1 MADYAKL
8 EIRGI
13 YSKSS
18 DYSSPKVDCNPS
30 IHALTP
36 DEYTH
41 MEIEADTGGTTVN
54 LSHFSSIT
62 AVLIKNNSS
71 AADNKTIRAVWHN
84 ARGSASYNNLLTFA
98 DAGTGDTITED
109 GSGTDFTASSVDVVA
124 GGYVRLT
131 GATDAANNST
141 FLVSSTTATAI
152 TLALSETLTA
162 RDDTATVT
170 VYSQEKNSQKIAAE
184 GFLVLSDIVP
194 EEGLTLTA
202 SSSCECE
209 IFIVGT

>member
-1 MADYAKL
+1 MPDDYAKL
-8 EIRGI
+8 ELKGT

-18 DYSSPKVDCNPS
+18 DYSNARTVFNPGDLA
-30 IHALTP
+30 IRP
-36 DEYTH
+36 DEYMH
-41 MEIEADTGGTTVN
+41 MEIEADTGGTTIS
-54 LSHFSSIT
+54 LSHFSSIDCV
-62 AVLIKNNSS
+62 AIKNNDSS
-71 AADNKTIRAVWHN
+71 DTIRAVWHN

-109 GSGTDFTASSVDVVA
+109 GGGTDFTASSVDVVA

-162 RDDTATVT
+162 RDDTATVV
-170 VYSQEKNSQKIAAE
+170 VYSQEKNSQKIAAN
-184 GFLVLSDIVP
+184 GMLVVSDIVP
-194 EEGLTLTA
+194 EEGLILTA
-202 SSSCECE
+202 SSACECE

>member
-8 EIRGI
+8 EIRGT
-13 YSKSS
+13 YSKNS
-18 DYSSPKVDCNPS
+18 DYSSPKVDLSPA
-30 IHALTP
+30 IYALTP

-41 MEIEADTGGTTVN
+41 MEIEADTGGTTIS

-71 AADNKTIRAVWHN
+71 VADNKTIRAVWHN
-84 ARGSASYNNLLTFA
+84 ARGSASYANLLTFA
-98 DAGTGDTITED
+98 DAATGDTITED
-109 GSGTDFTASSVDVVA
+109 GSGTDFTAAAVDVVA

-162 RDDTATVT
+162 KDDTATVI
-170 VYSQEKNSQKIAAE
+170 VYSQEKNSQKIASG
-184 GFLVLSDIVP
+184 GFLVLSDVVP
-194 EEGLTLTA
+194 EEGLSLTA
-202 SSSCECE
+202 SSACECE

>member
-8 EIRGI
+8 HVKGLF
-13 YSKSS
+13 SKNS
-18 DYSSPKVDCNPS
+18 DYSDPKVSMAPAAY
-30 IHALTP
+30 ALTP
-36 DEYTH
+36 DEYLH
-41 MEIEADTGGTTVN
+41 LEIEADTGGTTIN

-62 AVLIKNNSS
+62 AVIIKNNDAS
-71 AADNKTIRAVWHN
+71 DTVRAVWYN

-98 DAGTGDTITED
+98 DAATGDTITED
-109 GSGTDFTASSVDVVA
+109 GAGTNFTDSTVDVVA

-162 RDDTATVT
+162 RDDTATVV
-170 VYSQEKNSQKIAAE
+170 VYSQEKNSQKIAAG
-184 GFLVLSDIVP
+184 GFLVVSDIVP
-194 EEGLTLTA
+194 EEGLSLTA
-202 SSSCECE
+202 SSACECE
-209 IFIVGT
+209 VFIVGT

>member
-8 EIRGI
+8 EVRGI

-18 DYSSPKVDCNPS
+18 DYSSPKVDCNPA
-30 IHALTP
+30 IYALTP

-41 MEIEADTGGTTVN
+41 MEIEADTGGTTVS
-54 LSHFSSIT
+54 LAHFSSIT
-62 AVLIKNNSS
+62 AVLIKNNDS
-71 AADNKTIRAVWHN
+71 ADTVRAVWYN
-84 ARGSASYNNLLTFA
+84 ARGSASYANLLTFA
-98 DAGTGDTITED
+98 DAATGDTITED
-109 GSGTDFTASSVDVVA
+109 GSGTDFTAAAVDVVA

-162 RDDTATVT
+162 RDDTATV
-170 VYSQEKNSQKIAAE
+170 VVNSQEKNSQKIASG
-184 GFLVLSDIVP
+184 GFLVLSDVVP
-194 EEGLTLTA
+194 EEGLSLTA
-202 SSSCECE
+202 SSACECE
-209 IFIVGT
+209 VFIVGT

>member
-8 EIRGI
+8 EVRGI

-18 DYSSPKVDCNPS
+18 NYSSPKVDCNPA
-30 IHALTP
+30 INALTP

-41 MEIEADTGGTTVN
+41 MEIEADTNGTTVN
-54 LSHFSSIT
+54 LSHLSSIT
-62 AVLIKNNSS
+62 AVLVKNNASLP
-71 AADNKTIRAVWHN
+71 ADTVRAVWYN
-84 ARGSASYNNLLTFA
+84 ARGSASYANLLTFA
-98 DAGTGDTITED
+98 DAVTGDTITED
-109 GSGTDFTASSVDVVA
+109 GSGTDFTAASIDVVP

-152 TLALSETLTA
+152 TLALSETLAA
-162 RDDTATVT
+162 RDDTATV
-170 VYSQEKNSQKIAAE
+170 VVNSQEKNSQKISAG

-194 EEGLTLTA
+194 EEGLILTA
-202 SSSCECE
+202 SSACECE

>member
-8 EIRGI
+8 EVRGI

-18 DYSSPKVDCNPS
+18 DYSFPKVDCNPA
-30 IHALTP
+30 INALTP
-36 DEYTH
+36 DEYIH
-41 MEIEADTGGTTVN
+41 MEIEADTSGTTVN
-54 LSHFSSIT
+54 LSHLSSIT
-62 AVLIKNNSS
+62 AVLVKNNDST
-71 AADNKTIRAVWHN
+71 DTVRAVWYN
-84 ARGSASYNNLLTFA
+84 ARGSASYANLLTFA

-109 GSGTDFTASSVDVVA
+109 GSGTDFTAASIDVVP

-162 RDDTATVT
+162 RDDTATV
-170 VYSQEKNSQKIAAE
+170 VVNSQEKNSQKISAG

-194 EEGLTLTA
+194 EEGLILTA
-202 SSSCECE
+202 SSACECE

>member
-18 DYSSPKVDCNPS
+18 DYSSPKVDCNPA
-30 IHALTP
+30 IYALTP

-41 MEIEADTGGTTVN
+41 MEIEADTGGTSIS
-54 LSHFSSIT
+54 LAHFSSIT
-62 AVLIKNNSS
+62 AVLIKNNDS
-71 AADNKTIRAVWHN
+71 ADTVRAVWYN
-84 ARGSASYNNLLTFA
+84 ARGSASYANLLTFA
-98 DAGTGDTITED
+98 DAATGDTITED
-109 GSGTDFTASSVDVVA
+109 GSGTDFTAAAVDVVA

-152 TLALSETLTA
+152 TLALSETLAA
-162 RDDTATVT
+162 RNDTATVV
-170 VYSQEKNSQKIAAE
+170 VYSQEKNSQKIASG
-184 GFLVLSDIVP
+184 GFLVLSDVVP
-194 EEGLTLTA
+194 EEGLSLTA
-202 SSSCECE
+202 SSACECE